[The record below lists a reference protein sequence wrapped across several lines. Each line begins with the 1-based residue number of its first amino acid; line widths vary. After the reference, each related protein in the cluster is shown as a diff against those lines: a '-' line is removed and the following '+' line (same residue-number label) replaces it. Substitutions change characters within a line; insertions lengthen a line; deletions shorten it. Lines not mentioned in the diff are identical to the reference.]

1 MSLNILFLH
10 PMYAGSHVLTLQS
23 VTKELLDRSHHV
35 TTVKF
40 SDSNLPILTTA
51 NHANFSLVELT
62 VNNSLGRLPFVTFGE
77 EAEFRLPLD
86 LIWSSGKNLLWT
98 IGSYALICY
107 YLFIYLIYC
116 PLSLLLIFHS

>member
-1 MSLNILFLH
+1 MSLNVLFLH

-40 SDSNLPILTTA
+40 TDSSLPTLTTA

-62 VNNSLGRLPFVTFGE
+62 VNNSLGELPFVTFGE

-98 IGSYALICY
+98 IGNYALISY
-107 YLFIYLIYC
+107 YLFIYLVYC
-116 PLSLLLIFHS
+116 PLLLINHS